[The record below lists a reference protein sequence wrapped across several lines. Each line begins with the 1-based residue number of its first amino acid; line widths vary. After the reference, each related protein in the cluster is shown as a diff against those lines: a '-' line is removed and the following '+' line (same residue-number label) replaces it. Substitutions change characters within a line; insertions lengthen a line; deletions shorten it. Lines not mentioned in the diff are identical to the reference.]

1 MSNEENYDPVRVQST
16 IEGAYRAI
24 YAVVDDAQEDS
35 DVPEGFKN
43 SLEMYKEDIEEAI
56 GMVEGLPTAVE
67 EGDDLVYSED
77 DLVEATYG
85 LNNLEN
91 IYRRVDIPG
100 QGLVE
105 PAKTIRTVAD
115 TIRRLEKTLEQDVL
129 NPSRDYGKIE
139 PLEPID

>member
-1 MSNEENYDPVRVQST
+1 MNNKENYDPVRVQRT

-24 YAVVDDAQEDS
+24 DAVVDDAQEEPE
-35 DVPEGFKN
+35 VPEGFKN

-67 EGDDLVYSED
+67 EGDDLIYSED

-85 LNNLEN
+85 LNDLEN

-115 TIRRLEKTLEQDVL
+115 TIRSLETTLEQDVL
-129 NPSRDYGKIE
+129 RPARDYGKLE
-139 PLEPID
+139 PLDLED

>member
-1 MSNEENYDPVRVQST
+1 MSNEENYDPVRVQRT

-24 YAVVDDAQEDS
+24 DAVVDDAQEDS

-91 IYRRVDIPG
+91 IYRRVDIPS

>member
-1 MSNEENYDPVRVQST
+1 MSNEENYDPVRVQRT

-24 YAVVDDAQEDS
+24 DAVVDDAQEDS

>member
-1 MSNEENYDPVRVQST
+1 MSNEENYDPVRVQRT

-24 YAVVDDAQEDS
+24 DAVVDDAQEDS

-115 TIRRLEKTLEQDVL
+115 TIRRLETTLEQDVL